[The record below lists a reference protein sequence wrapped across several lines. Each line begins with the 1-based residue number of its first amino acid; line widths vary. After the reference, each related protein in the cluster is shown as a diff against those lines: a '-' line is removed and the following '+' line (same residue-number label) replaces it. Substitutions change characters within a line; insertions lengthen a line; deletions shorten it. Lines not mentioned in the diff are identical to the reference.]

1 MLGIVPWLG
10 LEESLTPLARDWPA
24 NAIEISGDFFLLMR
38 LSIQEKLD
46 FKKCQWAL
54 FITFILDIFL
64 DSLIFLLLLY
74 GYNDLLAHH
83 YR

>member
-10 LEESLTPLARDWPA
+10 LEESLTPLARDWLA
-24 NAIEISGDFFLLMR
+24 NAIEISVDFFLLMR

-46 FKKCQWAL
+46 LKKCQWAL

-64 DSLIFLLLLY
+64 DSLIFLLLPY
-74 GYNDLLAHH
+74 
-83 YR
+83 